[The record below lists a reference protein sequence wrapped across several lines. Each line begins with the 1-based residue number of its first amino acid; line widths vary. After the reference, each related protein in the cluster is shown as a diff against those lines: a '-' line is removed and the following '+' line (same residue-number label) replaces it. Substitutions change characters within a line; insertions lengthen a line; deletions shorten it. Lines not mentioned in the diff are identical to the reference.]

1 MMDKTIALE
10 QSGERRQRGRASRTL
25 ALVMRREWRLLG
37 RDRTLWIV
45 VALLAAM
52 MAYGCWNG
60 AAWIGFQQ
68 RTIAGALDEE
78 RERLSAMQRELALI
92 EQGRAQPARFR
103 DPGRPGWVGEFL
115 GERYAVLP
123 PLPLAALS
131 IGQRD
136 LYPYYFRV
144 STQSAHTFINEDEI
158 ENPFNLATGRFD
170 AAFVIIYLFPLV
182 ILALGYNLLSGE
194 KEDGTLALAL
204 AQPVRL
210 GQIMTA
216 KLLARALVVIAL
228 AVALSIIGA
237 ALSGDGITGA
247 AVSRV
252 ALWTLAVALYG
263 LFWFA
268 AAAAVSARG
277 RGSATNAV
285 ALAAVWLAL
294 VVIVPALLAVFV
306 SWRHPAPSRLAFINA
321 ARDERRETAARAREL
336 LEEFFAARPELR
348 PAVLDKNDFMSG
360 FYAAQFD
367 RDKRLAPLA
376 ANYEAQL
383 QRQNDLAARLR
394 LLSPALVMQSALNDL
409 AGSSF
414 DRYARFVAQVH
425 AFHRE
430 WQEFFLPK
438 LFKRVRLSA
447 GDYNHF
453 PKFEYEEEAEGPVYR
468 RVSLGL
474 AGLFVSALA
483 LAFAAFRLLRR
494 YPIVN

>member
-1 MMDKTIALE
+1 MEKTVALE
-10 QSGERRQRGRASRTL
+10 QSVGIHPPPRASRTL
-25 ALVMRREWRLLG
+25 SLVMKHEWRLLS

-60 AAWIGFQQ
+60 AAWIGFQ
-68 RTIAGALDEE
+68 RGTIAGALDEE
-78 RERLSAMQRELALI
+78 RARLISMQRELDLI
-92 EQGRAQPARFR
+92 ERGEAKPARFR

-115 GERYAVLP
+115 GERYATLP
-123 PLPLAALS
+123 PSPLAALS
-131 IGQRD
+131 VGQRD
-136 LYPYYFRV
+136 LYPYCFRV
-144 STQSAHTFINEDEI
+144 STQSADTFINEDEI

-170 AAFVIIYLFPLV
+170 AAFAIIYLFPLV

-194 KEDGTLALAL
+194 KEDGALLLALS
-204 AQPVRL
+204 QPVRL
-210 GQIMTA
+210 SRIVTA

-228 AVALSIIGA
+228 AVTLSIAGVTLNRA
-237 ALSGDGITGA
+237 NTGA
-247 AVSRV
+247 GGTARL

-268 AAAAVSARG
+268 VAALVNARG
-277 RGSATNAV
+277 RGSAANAV

-294 VVIVPALLAVFV
+294 VIIVPALLAVFV
-306 SWRHPAPSRLAFINA
+306 SWRHPVASRLAFINA
-321 ARDERRETAARAREL
+321 ARDERRETSARTQEL
-336 LEEFFAARPELR
+336 LAEFFAAHPELK
-348 PAVLDKNDFMSG
+348 PAEPDKNDFMSG

-376 ANYEAQL
+376 ASYEAQL

-394 LLSPALVMQSALNDL
+394 FLSPALVMQSALNDL
-409 AGSSF
+409 AGTGF

-438 LFKRVRLSA
+438 LFKRVRLA
-447 GDYNHF
+447 PDDYNRF
-453 PKFEYEEEAEGPVYR
+453 PKFQYEEEAESSVRR
-468 RVSLGL
+468 RVLLGL
-474 AGLFVSALA
+474 AGLLAATLALA
-483 LAFAAFRLLRR
+483 LAAFRLLRR